1 MDFGADMMGDEANDT
16 LAVGRREQFT
26 RVGKPSGKPVDP
38 EPPIGVEHHLDDR
51 GVFQKPG
58 DRRPEGRAQHARTAK
73 DRLRF
78 LVSRSEEHTSELQ
91 SLMRISYA
99 VFCLKKKKN
108 HLSIRYANTNT
119 SHCYYQTQHNNH
131 RHYKLPNQ

>member
-1 MDFGADMMGDEANDT
+1 MNLGADMMGDQTDDP
-16 LAVGRREQFT
+16 LAVRRRQYFT
-26 RVGKPSGKPVDP
+26 RVGKPFGKPVDP

-78 LVSRSEEHTSELQ
+78 LVS
-91 SLMRISYA
+91 
-99 VFCLKKKKN
+99 C
-108 HLSIRYANTNT
+108 
-119 SHCYYQTQHNNH
+119 
-131 RHYKLPNQ
+131 RHVVPVLLRVREVRPWIGDE

>member
-38 EPPIGVEHHLDDR
+38 EPPIGVEHHPVDR

-58 DRRPEGRAQHARTAK
+58 DRRPEGRATHARTAK
-73 DRLRF
+73 DRLRL
-78 LVSRSEEHTSELQ
+78 LVSACHSVPVLVRGLGWAPRRYRV
-91 SLMRISYA
+91 LMYVLMS
-99 VFCLKKKKN
+99 V
-108 HLSIRYANTNT
+108 
-119 SHCYYQTQHNNH
+119 
-131 RHYKLPNQ
+131 